1 METKVSAEI
10 KSEPMMLGQLLIERG
25 AITEEDLTLALA
37 EQIGGGGALGRIL
50 TQRGLVK
57 EEDVVAALA
66 TQAGFEYVDLSLRT
80 PDASAAGVLPAPL
93 ARRLKAIPFSWEGDR
108 LVVAMADPR
117 NVVAADDIRAATGR
131 DIKIVVASQAGV
143 IAALDRLEGLDGDA
157 ESISSEAA
165 AAYET
170 GDDELAGLSAV
181 VEDAPIVKLVNLLI
195 TEAVSDRASDI
206 HIEPGQDD
214 VRVRY
219 RIDGVL
225 HERMRLR
232 KSIQNGVV
240 SRLKIMADINI
251 AERRVPQDGRVTR
264 RIGSRDIDL
273 RVATLPT
280 VFGEKVVMR
289 ILDRG
294 TALLRLQDLGFLPEA
309 LTQYEEAFRKP
320 YGTILVTGPTGS
332 GKSTTLYATLNI
344 LNEDSRN
351 IITVEDP
358 VEFRLGGVNQVQIN
372 PKAGLTFASALRAI
386 LRSDPDVVLV
396 GEIRDR
402 ETATIAVEAALTG
415 HLVLS
420 TLHTND
426 AASTPTRLIEMG
438 VEPFLVGS
446 AIDCIVA
453 QRLARQLCNS
463 CRIPYTPTIDDVKT
477 LAGPYAGKMFDHAS
491 YTWYRAGG
499 CQVCGRTGYRGRFA
513 LHEVMTITEEI
524 ERLIVSRAHSED
536 IMRTALSQGMLTLRQ
551 SGIAKVQAGQ
561 TSIEEIMRVVA

>member
-1 METKVSAEI
+1 MNTNVSAQI
-10 KSEPMMLGQLLIERG
+10 KSEPTQLGQLLIQRG
-25 AITEEDLTLALA
+25 ALTEEDLTLALA

-66 TQAGFEYVDLSLRT
+66 TQAGFDYVDLNVQM
-80 PDASAAGVLPAPL
+80 PDVTAVTLLQPAL
-93 ARRLKAIPFSWEGDR
+93 ARRLKAIPFAWEGDR

-117 NVVAADDIRAATGR
+117 NVVAADDIRASTR
-131 DIKIVVASQAGV
+131 REIKIVVASQAG
-143 IAALDRLEGLDGDA
+143 ILGALDRFEGLDGDA

-165 AAYET
+165 AAYEST
-170 GDDELAGLSAV
+170 DDELAGLSAV

-294 TALLRLQDLGFLPEA
+294 TALMRLTDLGFLPEA
-309 LTQYEEAFRKP
+309 MAQYESAYRKP

-344 LNEDSRN
+344 LNEESRN

-358 VEFRLGGVNQVQIN
+358 VEFRLPGVNQVQIN
-372 PKAGLTFASALRAI
+372 PKAGLTFANALRAI
-386 LRSDPDVVLV
+386 LRSDPDVLLV

-402 ETATIAVEAALTG
+402 ETANIAVEAALTG

-453 QRLARQLCNS
+453 QRLARQLCTS
-463 CRIPYTPTIDDVKT
+463 CRAAYTPTVEDVKA
-477 LAGPYAGKMFDHAS
+477 LAGPYAGQMLDHGRL
-491 YTWYRAGG
+491 TWYRAGG
-499 CQVCGRTGYRGRFA
+499 CQLCGRTGYRGRFA
-513 LHEVMTITEEI
+513 LHEVMTVTEEI
-524 ERLIVSRAHSED
+524 ERLIVSRATSED
-536 IMRTALSQGMLTLRQ
+536 LMRTAVSQGMLTLRQ
-551 SGIAKVQAGQ
+551 SGITKVQSGQ
-561 TSIEEIMRVVA
+561 TSVEEIVRVVA